1 MTCDSQDFLAREPTT
16 QTQIKL
22 ANGDYVHVDGKSPI
36 AISPS
41 LQLKNGFLIPNLSY
55 KLLSISQLTKEL
67 NCTILMTT
75 HGYVVQDAQTQKI
88 ICHGTKCGGL

>member
-41 LQLKNGFLIPNLSY
+41 LQLKNGFLIPNFSY
-55 KLLSISQLTKEL
+55 KLLSINQLTKEL
-67 NCTILMTT
+67 NYTVFMTA
-75 HGYVVQDAQTQKI
+75 HGCDVQDTQTQKI
-88 ICHGTKCGGL
+88 ICHGTECG